1 MKTIYLDMDG
11 TCANLYGVENWLDYL
26 LEEDTFPYR
35 NAGVLFQKEEI
46 DFLNEWVKMGNQV
59 SVISWLSKSG
69 SREYRKRVRSAKV
82 RWLKR
87 NLPIPYASIHIVKYG
102 TPKSR
107 FGKDGDILIDDEVR
121 NLIEWVKDGK
131 REAYS
136 PQEFRKMIIEGKE
149 V

>member
-11 TCANLYGVENWLDYL
+11 TCANLYAVDDWLKYI

-35 NAGVLFQKEEI
+35 MAELMFSDLEI
-46 DFLNEWVKMGNQV
+46 DFLNKWIEEGNQV
-59 SVISWLSKSG
+59 SVISWLSKGG
-69 SREYRKRVRSAKV
+69 SREYGKRVRSAKV

-107 FGKDGDILIDDEVR
+107 FGKDDDILIDDEVR
-121 NLIEWVKDGK
+121 NLIEWAKDGK

-136 PQEFRKMIIEGKE
+136 PQEFRKMIIEGKG

>member
-11 TCANLYGVENWLDYL
+11 TCANLYAVNDWLKYL

-35 NAGVLFQKEEI
+35 MAELMFSDLEI
-46 DFLNEWVKMGNQV
+46 DFLNKWIEEGNQV
-59 SVISWLSKSG
+59 SVISWLSKGG
-69 SREYRKRVRSAKV
+69 SREYNKRVRAAKV
-82 RWLKR
+82 RWLKKY
-87 NLPIPYASIHIVKYG
+87 LPISYAEIHIVKYG

-121 NLIEWVKDGK
+121 NLIEWAKDRK

-136 PQEFRKMIIEGKE
+136 PQEFRKMIIEGKG